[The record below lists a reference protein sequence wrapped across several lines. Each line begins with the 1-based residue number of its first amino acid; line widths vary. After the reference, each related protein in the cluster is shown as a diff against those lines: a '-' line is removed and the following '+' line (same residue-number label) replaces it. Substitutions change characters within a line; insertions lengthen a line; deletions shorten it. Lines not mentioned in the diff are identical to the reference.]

1 MPADITRNLGPS
13 SSQSVTY
20 EAIGHA
26 EDMASIIYNIDPT
39 TTQLLSAFD
48 EGENATATDITW
60 MTKGLRPPKVN
71 AHKEY
76 EEYGTEKVGSME
88 GLSNTV
94 QYFQGLGMVSDVE
107 NKVSHNPKFNPYDD
121 AKTDAFTEMAFDIE
135 YALINNDKRVVGTE
149 STAPM
154 MGGIPYFMNLKTQ
167 DVTFENTGNTFTT
180 STPHHLKT
188 GDFIY
193 LIADTMPTGIKAQ
206 TTYYVRLDDSTPA
219 TKFTIYNTI
228 KDAVEGVTSNVVTGT
243 DTGTNVKIVNLNIT
257 SKGNSED
264 FSLDDLND
272 VMQMAANRGGK
283 PTDAYMAPEKK
294 RRFSVLVTGQS
305 TTIRKGA
312 DRSFSDVAST
322 YTTDGG
328 TITAHSHRMY
338 PVNRIDIFDMN
349 YWETRWLEKPHEVSN
364 IPKTG
369 TYQKFVLEGKVT
381 LQASQPKASASIIDI
396 KRS

>member
-1 MPADITRNLGPS
+1 MPADIQRSLGPS
-13 SSQSVTY
+13 SNQSVTY
-20 EAIGHA
+20 DAIGHA
-26 EDMASIIYNIDPT
+26 EDMASIIYNIAPT
-39 TTQLLSAFD
+39 DTPILSNLD

-60 MTKGLRPPKVN
+60 MTKGLKPPKVN
-71 AHKEY
+71 AHKEI

-88 GLSNTV
+88 GMANTL
-94 QYFQGLGMVSDVE
+94 QYFQSVGMVSDVE
-107 NKVSHNPKFNPYDD
+107 NKVSHNPRFNPYDD
-121 AKTDAFTEMAFDIE
+121 AKTDAFTEMALDIE
-135 YALINNDKRVVGTE
+135 YALINNDKRVIGTE

-167 DVTFENTGNTFTT
+167 AVTFENTGNTFTT
-180 STPHHLKT
+180 SEPHHLKT

-193 LIADTMPTGIKAQ
+193 LIADTMPTGIKEKAI
-206 TTYYVRLDDSTPA
+206 YYVRLDKTTPD

-228 KDAVEGVTSNVVTGT
+228 KDAVEGIEDNVVTAT
-243 DTGTNVKIVNLNIT
+243 DTGTNVKIVNVNIA
-257 SKGNSED
+257 SKSNAAD

-283 PTDAYMAPEKK
+283 PTEAYMAPEKK

-305 TTIRKGA
+305 TTIRKNA
-312 DRSFSDVAST
+312 DRSYSDVAST

-338 PVNRIDIFDMN
+338 PVNRIDILDMN
-349 YWETRWLEKPHEVSN
+349 YWETRWLEKPHEVTN
-364 IPKTG
+364 LPKTG
-369 TYQKFVLEGKVT
+369 TYKRFVLEGKVT

-396 KRS
+396 QRS